1 MSRRKGQ
8 AAELA
13 IENEAFNR
21 WRILLRHRR
30 FQKSLNRLRRKY
42 QKWITGPPITLYRYD
57 NRHPYVDEFG
67 TEIPREIKRKISRK
81 NVDLYE
87 HECDPNDALV
97 GGIAGA
103 WRDFDSHWGIRLPK
117 AALSD
122 RLPNLS
128 QVTIKQWSAVKSET
142 RAIVPSPVKTRHSRK
157 KWLKLEIDLDYPRD
171 VLLERIEKE
180 LSKAMPQRRK
190 ARRRWDKFDYYL
202 QVYDLGIQNE
212 TFETIARTLKKRV
225 STVKSAFLSIGR
237 TISSYDP
244 TGFRRIHARHR
255 RAFPT
260 KKQSVLKVIDH
271 KNHVS
276 QCERCAKAETLDEM
290 CLAARLYIH
299 QEYRGQRELPVEDIE
314 EVGAARL
321 KDQTSRRKPA
331 LDYEGPPSHS

>member
-13 IENEAFNR
+13 VENEALNR

-30 FQKSLNRLRRKY
+30 FQKSLNRLRSQYRKWV
-42 QKWITGPPITLYRYD
+42 KGPPITQYTYEFESSDL
-57 NRHPYVDEFG
+57 DEFG

-81 NVDLYE
+81 KVDLYE
-87 HECDPNDALV
+87 HECDPNDPLV

-103 WRDFDSHWGIRLPK
+103 WRDFDLHWGIRLPK
-117 AALSD
+117 AALSN

-128 QVTIKQWSAVKSET
+128 QDTIKQWSAVKSDT
-142 RAIVPSPVKTRHSRK
+142 RAIVPSPVKSRHSQR

-180 LSKAMPQRRK
+180 LSKVMPQRRK

-202 QVYDLGIQNE
+202 RVYDLGIKNE
-212 TFETIARTLKKRV
+212 TFATIARKLKRRV

-237 TISSYDP
+237 TISSFDP
-244 TGFRRIHARHR
+244 TGFRRSHARHR

-260 KKQSVLKVIDH
+260 KKQSVLKVFDH
-271 KNHVS
+271 KNHLS
-276 QCERCAKAETLDEM
+276 QCDRCAKAKTADEM
-290 CLAARLYIH
+290 CPQALLHIN
-299 QEYRGQRELPVEDIE
+299 QETRGARELPSSHWIDSIKIKEATASHQKFI
-314 EVGAARL
+314 
-321 KDQTSRRKPA
+321 RKFPPA
-331 LDYEGPPSHS
+331 E